1 MAADLSRFLPN
12 FLETLIDPSKV
23 KFYNTYIVMDRAI
36 ESIKKYVRAA
46 NYLTVTQIYLQDNYL
61 LKRPL
66 TSSDIKPK
74 LFGHWGTCPGI
85 NFVYGNLNYLVKKH
99 KQSAVFVLGPGH
111 GMPGLQANL
120 FLEGTLEKYYPQA
133 SLDEKGIG
141 YVSKMFAW
149 PHGFSSHCSPE
160 TPGLI
165 LEGGELGYSLSSAY
179 GAVLDNPELLAV
191 CLIGDGEAETGA
203 IAAGWHINKLI
214 DPKTSG
220 AVLPILH
227 VNGYKISG
235 PTIFSRMSDDE
246 LRDLFSGYGY
256 EPFFVQGD
264 DLYGQMFETME
275 ACYQRIAEIQ
285 KKART
290 TDEHF
295 KPRFPMIIMKS
306 PKGWTTVKEIGG
318 QKIEGTILAH
328 QVVMPSLRGDEQE
341 LQALEDWLK
350 SYHFDELFDS
360 KKGFSSDITTSIPED
375 ELRVG
380 DNKHM
385 FGTAYKSLVLP
396 KSKDLAKDAS
406 TPGKIQSNAMRM
418 SGTYLR
424 QVFDLN
430 KADNN
435 VRLMSPDETYSNRL
449 DEVFQSTSRGFVW
462 PHDKD
467 DKDITRDGR
476 VMEMLSEHNMHG
488 LAQGYVLTGR
498 HAVFTTYE
506 AFAQIFSS
514 MAHMY
519 QKFLKWTLRMPWRH
533 DIPSMNYLLTST
545 AWRQEHNGYSHQN
558 PSFVSGMLEKHNDFI
573 KAYFPVDDN
582 SMLAT
587 MEEIMAS
594 KNQMNI
600 VTAGKTP
607 EPRWVSYEQAKET
620 LKNGLLTWDFASD
633 ENPHVV
639 LVGIGDYV
647 TKEAMAA
654 IELIKKDAPD
664 IRVRFVNI
672 ARLQAQC
679 ACDDI
684 NHPQLPDAERYFTLD
699 KPVIVTFHGYP
710 EVMQAMLFH
719 VKNPQRFSVHGYVEE
734 GGTTTPFDMMVRN
747 QTDRYHLAIEVLE
760 KAGHALSADVKES
773 LLSKYNQALKDH
785 YAYIIKNGADPKE
798 IEQWQWAGE
807 LPKSSGADDVNH
819 LDLFRN
825 ARTIAFVGLSDKPE
839 RHSHIVAKYFQD
851 KGFRIIPVNPKVKE
865 VLGEK
870 SYPSLTAIPNNIHI
884 DIVDIFRKP
893 TEVLPHMEEVVERG
907 GINTVWLAEGVNSR
921 ETEDFA
927 EDYGLTMITNFCIL
941 EAHKQIKL

>member
-1 MAADLSRFLPN
+1 
-12 FLETLIDPSKV
+12 
-23 KFYNTYIVMDRAI
+23 MDNPI

-46 NYLTVTQIYLQDNYL
+46 NYLTVTQIYLQNNYL
-61 LKRPL
+61 LERAMKA
-66 TSSDIKPK
+66 SDIKPK

-99 KQSAVFVLGPGH
+99 KQSAIFVLGPGH

-120 FLEGTLEKYYPQA
+120 FLEGTLKKYYPQA
-133 SLDEKGIG
+133 TMDATGIG

-149 PHGFSSHCSPE
+149 PYGFSSHCSPE

-165 LEGGELGYSLSSAY
+165 LEGGELGYSLATAY

-203 IAAGWHINKLI
+203 IAAGWHVNKLVN
-214 DPKTSG
+214 PATSG

-235 PTIFSRMSDDE
+235 PTIFSRMSDEE
-246 LRDLFSGYGY
+246 LTALFTGYGY
-256 EPFFVQGD
+256 EPLFVQGEG
-264 DLYGQMFETME
+264 LYTEMFETME
-275 ACYQRIAEIQ
+275 KAYQRIAAIQ
-285 KKART
+285 KKARAGE
-290 TDEHF
+290 DHF
-295 KPRFPMIIMKS
+295 TPRYPMIIMKS
-306 PKGWTTVKEIGG
+306 PKGWTTVKEVHG

-341 LQALEDWLK
+341 LQALEDWLR
-350 SYHFDELFDS
+350 SYKFDELFDA
-360 KKGFSSDITTSIPED
+360 KKGFSKEVLDIVPD
-375 ELRVG
+375 DPLRIG
-380 DNKHM
+380 DNPHM
-385 FGTAYKSLVLP
+385 FGKNFKEIILP
-396 KSKDLAKDAS
+396 DSQKLAKEAN

-418 SGTYLR
+418 AGTYLR
-424 QVFDLN
+424 HVF
-430 KADNN
+430 ADNAQN
-435 VRLMSPDETYSNRL
+435 KNIRLLSPDETYSNRL
-449 DEVFQSTSRGFVW
+449 DEVFQVTSRGFVW
-462 PHDKD
+462 PHDAS
-467 DKDITRDGR
+467 DKDMTRDGR

-519 QKFLKWTLRMPWRH
+519 QKFLKYVRRMPWRQ

-558 PSFVSGMLEKHNDFI
+558 PSFISGMLEKHNDFI

-582 SMLAT
+582 SMLAV
-587 MEEIMAS
+587 MEEVMGS

-607 EPRWVSYEQAKET
+607 EPRWLTYEQAKQT
-620 LKNGLLTWDFASD
+620 LNTGMLTWDFASD

-647 TKEAMAA
+647 TKEALAA

-679 ACDDI
+679 SCEDE
-684 NHPQLPDAERYFTLD
+684 NHQQLPDAERYFTID
-699 KPVIVTFHGYP
+699 KPVIVNFHGYP
-710 EVMQAMLFH
+710 EVMQSMLFH
-719 VKNPQRFSVHGYVEE
+719 VKNADRFSIHGYVEE
-734 GGTTTPFDMMVRN
+734 GGTTTAFDMMVRN
-747 QTDRYHLAIEVLE
+747 HTDRYHLAMEVLE
-760 KAGHALSADVKES
+760 KTDVVSSDIKES
-773 LLSKYNQALKDH
+773 LLSTYNQALKDH
-785 YAYIIKNGADPKE
+785 YAYIVKNGADPLE
-798 IEQWQWAGE
+798 IEQWQWSVD
-807 LPKSSGADDVNH
+807 LPQSTGANDVNH
-819 LDLFRN
+819 LDLFKN
-825 ARTIAFVGLSDKPE
+825 ARTIAFIGLSDKAD

-851 KGFRIIPVNPKVKE
+851 KGYRIIPVNPRVTE

-870 SYPSLTAIPNNIHI
+870 SYGSLTDIPKDIHI

-893 TEVLPHMEEVVERG
+893 EEVLPHMEEIVERG
-907 GINTVWLAEGVNSR
+907 GISTVWLAEGINTK
-921 ETEDFA
+921 EIEDFA
-927 EDYGLTMITNFCIL
+927 EDYGLSMITNFCIL
-941 EAHKQIKL
+941 DAYKQIKA